1 MRIDPPPSVACAAG
15 TIPAATAAAAP
26 PDEPPALRRRSHG
39 LRAGGAT
46 SGSVYGGSPS
56 SGVVVLPT
64 MRVPASRNRTVTPSS
79 TGATFPRNAA
89 LPSSKGCAATIA
101 RSLTGTGTPRKG
113 GLASSSSRS
122 RRAAWAAW
130 SRASSGVTCA
140 KAPTVG
146 PRRSARSRVC
156 STTSSGLTSPE
167 RTAAARSRA
176 LSSWISLNPPRYAE
190 DDRRVGE
197 CDREQRPPAG
207 EVTERTARG
216 DLPSGTQGLHP
227 GQQSVTGDDGGAA
240 TPALRGHQPGAE
252 AVEQD
257 PPDHRSE
264 RRERPPLRGHPG
276 L

>member
-1 MRIDPPPSVACAAG
+1 
-15 TIPAATAAAAP
+15 
-26 PDEPPALRRRSHG
+26 
-39 LRAGGAT
+39 
-46 SGSVYGGSPS
+46 
-56 SGVVVLPT
+56 
-64 MRVPASRNRTVTPSS
+64 MRVPASRSRTVTPSS
-79 TGATFPRNAA
+79 AGATYPRRAA
-89 LPSSKGCAATIA
+89 LPASKGCPATML

-113 GLASSSSRS
+113 GRSPPSRS
-122 RRAAWAAW
+122 RRVASAAC
-130 SRASSGVTCA
+130 SRASSGVRWA
-140 KAPTVG
+140 KAPTEG

-156 STTSSGLTSPE
+156 STTSSGLTSPA